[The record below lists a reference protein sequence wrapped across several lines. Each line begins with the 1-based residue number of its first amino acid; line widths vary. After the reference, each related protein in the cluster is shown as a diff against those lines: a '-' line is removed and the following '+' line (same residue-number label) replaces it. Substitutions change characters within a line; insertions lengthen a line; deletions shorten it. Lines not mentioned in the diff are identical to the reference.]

1 MEQKNY
7 QKNYHYNKYEKE
19 KDHIWGIFNLQE
31 KPIEKKHNESNEFAY
46 TQPEKKSNTHDDI
59 KGDFDYSLLKP
70 LLSKYNKTKGN
81 KKNVILLTTGSFN
94 PIHRMHI
101 EILNIAYKY
110 LLHLNQYNIIC
121 GFISPSADCYVK
133 NKAPPLIP
141 FNLRCKMI
149 NTAIEDYSYENK
161 DNDLKIFLHPW
172 EGNQNH
178 FVDFPFVIEE
188 IQNKLN
194 NYYNNIKLIYVCGM
208 DIFLDCKNYLNK
220 NAIVVDRK
228 PYNNKYRDNPK
239 DSLYIITDE
248 NIKPYSSTLIRN
260 CFKNY
265 NYDEI
270 RKITFPRVAN
280 IIIEFYNK
288 NFYK

>member
-1 MEQKNY
+1 MAQPYY
-7 QKNYHYNKYEKE
+7 QKNNYYKKYEKE
-19 KDHIWGIFNLQE
+19 KDHIWGILNQQE
-31 KPIEKKHNESNEFAY
+31 KSNEKKYNESKEFSY
-46 TQPEKKSNTHDDI
+46 IQQTKKTNTNNDI
-59 KGDFDYSLLKP
+59 TDGFDYSSLKP
-70 LLSKYNKTKGN
+70 LLNKYNKTKDI

-121 GFISPSADCYVK
+121 GFISPSADCYVMK
-133 NKAPPLIP
+133 KTPPLIP
-141 FNLRCKMI
+141 FDLRCKMI
-149 NTAIEDYSYENK
+149 NTAIEEYSYENK
-161 DNDLKIFLHPW
+161 DNDLKIYLHPW
-172 EGNQNH
+172 EGNQGH

-194 NYYNNIKLIYVCGM
+194 KYYNDIKLIYVCGM
-208 DIFLDCKNYLNK
+208 DVFLNCKNYLNK

-239 DSLYIITDE
+239 DSLYIIRDE

-260 CFKNY
+260 CYKKY

-270 RKITFPRVAN
+270 KKITFPRVAK
-280 IIIEFYNK
+280 IVIEFYNN
-288 NFYK
+288 NFNK